1 MLSSP
6 PPLSPPPFS
15 TVSQTTAQTA
25 LQTSPQTTPRT
36 APQNIAAEPVH
47 LWSLRGRRWLLW
59 VGWVIVPLV
68 IALVMMGLQWIPP
81 RQQWPGSPSRD
92 DVSKLLA
99 RVRVVSTRHHVLGYE
114 RSCTGTSACS
124 FGEPWTDN
132 SDAPGSHNGVDTHSD
147 MLRNLSSPL
156 DPYTGQPLPQQ
167 RRQKHIDH
175 LFPLAAA
182 WDLGAAQWPQ
192 RKRTSFANDIERN
205 LVVVSGDVNIDKG
218 DSTPS
223 EWLPPWKG
231 SQCWYAARYLT
242 VAIYYQLA
250 ITEADWHALSGARR
264 LCHRS

>member
-132 SDAPGSHNGVDTHSD
+132 SDAPGSHNGVDTRSD

-175 LFPLAAA
+175 LFPCL
-182 WDLGAAQWPQ
+182 LY
-192 RKRTSFANDIERN
+192 TS
-205 LVVVSGDVNIDKG
+205 
-218 DSTPS
+218 PS
-223 EWLPPWKG
+223 PRDRQKSRMP
-231 SQCWYAARYLT
+231 SSA
-242 VAIYYQLA
+242 
-250 ITEADWHALSGARR
+250 
-264 LCHRS
+264 

>member
-132 SDAPGSHNGVDTHSD
+132 SDAPGSHNGVDTRSD

-156 DPYTGQPLPQQ
+156 DPYTGQPLSLI
-167 RRQKHIDH
+167 HI
-175 LFPLAAA
+175 
-182 WDLGAAQWPQ
+182 
-192 RKRTSFANDIERN
+192 
-205 LVVVSGDVNIDKG
+205 
-218 DSTPS
+218 S
-223 EWLPPWKG
+223 EPTRP
-231 SQCWYAARYLT
+231 Y
-242 VAIYYQLA
+242 
-250 ITEADWHALSGARR
+250 
-264 LCHRS
+264 

>member
-1 MLSSP
+1 ML
-6 PPLSPPPFS
+6 
-15 TVSQTTAQTA
+15 
-25 LQTSPQTTPRT
+25 
-36 APQNIAAEPVH
+36 
-47 LWSLRGRRWLLW
+47 
-59 VGWVIVPLV
+59 
-68 IALVMMGLQWIPP
+68 
-81 RQQWPGSPSRD
+81 
-92 DVSKLLA
+92 
-99 RVRVVSTRHHVLGYE
+99 
-114 RSCTGTSACS
+114 C
-124 FGEPWTDN
+124 
-132 SDAPGSHNGVDTHSD
+132 
-147 MLRNLSSPL
+147 NLSSPL

>member
-132 SDAPGSHNGVDTHSD
+132 SDAPGSHNGVDT
-147 MLRNLSSPL
+147 RLSL
-156 DPYTGQPLPQQ
+156 I
-167 RRQKHIDH
+167 HI
-175 LFPLAAA
+175 
-182 WDLGAAQWPQ
+182 
-192 RKRTSFANDIERN
+192 
-205 LVVVSGDVNIDKG
+205 
-218 DSTPS
+218 
-223 EWLPPWKG
+223 
-231 SQCWYAARYLT
+231 
-242 VAIYYQLA
+242 
-250 ITEADWHALSGARR
+250 
-264 LCHRS
+264 